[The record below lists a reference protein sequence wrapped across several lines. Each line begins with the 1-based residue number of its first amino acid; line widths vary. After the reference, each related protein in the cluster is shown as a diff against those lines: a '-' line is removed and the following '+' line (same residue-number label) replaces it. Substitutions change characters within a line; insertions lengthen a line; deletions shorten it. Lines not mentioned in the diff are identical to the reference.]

1 VTPQLTLELFLL
13 LAAGLFSIGLYGA
26 LSQMSIVMIMM
37 GLELMLNGV
46 IVATAAFWYFVTPG
60 GTDGQ
65 VLIVVVITA
74 MAVEMAAGFAVAT
87 AIYRA
92 RQVDMTDAAADL
104 KG

>member
-1 VTPQLTLELFLL
+1 MNLELFLL
-13 LAAGLFSIGLYGA
+13 LAAGLFAIGLYGA
-26 LSQMSIVMIMM
+26 LSQQSIVMLMM

-46 IVATAAFWYFVTPG
+46 IVAAAAFWHYVAPG

-74 MAVEMAAGFAVAT
+74 MAIEMAAGFAIVT

-92 RQVDMTDAAADL
+92 RQVDMTDDAADL